1 MANRLEPLA
10 NKGRCATA
18 VDTPEVVTDAR
29 IATCVVELFW
39 FQSNQEVVAGGGV
52 SRRRA
57 RASANA
63 FFAPV

>member
-52 SRRRA
+52 SRR
-57 RASANA
+57 
-63 FFAPV
+63 